1 MCVHVNNRVI
11 NNTASGNCGSRQWQN
26 GAERKTM
33 ATYLQ
38 ANGYATFYGGKYLN
52 QVNISLKN
60 LKDLKLKFVQILFV
74 FCPLFSA
81 GGCLNIYLPRG
92 WECVWRY
99 RIIIYSSVW
108 WETMTKWRQMRQVQ
122 SETFKFLFFLV
133 SYFFK
138 KGRISIQVSLRV
150 LFEIVTLLSFKLSG
164 DVSCSV
170 SKKIRTSLFFLFYK
184 L

>member
-26 GAERKTM
+26 GPERKTM

-52 QVNISLKN
+52 QVIENISFKRF
-60 LKDLKLKFVQILFV
+60 KIEICPDFYLF

-81 GGCLNIYLPRG
+81 GGCLNIYVSRLG
-92 WECVWRY
+92 MCVWRY

-108 WETMTKWRQMRQVQ
+108 WETMTK
-122 SETFKFLFFLV
+122 
-133 SYFFK
+133 
-138 KGRISIQVSLRV
+138 
-150 LFEIVTLLSFKLSG
+150 
-164 DVSCSV
+164 
-170 SKKIRTSLFFLFYK
+170 
-184 L
+184 